1 MKKSFFVLS
10 LAVVFLFATAIGLCA
25 RALTGAQAVAA
36 FDEGG
41 MRVVVDAGH
50 GGMDGGV
57 VGRKTG
63 VKESDVNLAVSF
75 RLRDVLTDMGF
86 DVILTRKTEA
96 GLYDTATRGFKKRD
110 MQKRK
115 EIIETSDPALVISVH
130 QNFYPAKSSRGAQV
144 FYSTTHEG
152 SKLLALAMQGQLN
165 TLYET
170 QGAKPRVE
178 KEGDFFILECIA
190 RPSVIVECG
199 FLSNPSDEELLCSE
213 SWQQKLAESIA
224 AGVEEYLAG
233 NAA

>member
-1 MKKSFFVLS
+1 MKKSFLTVS
-10 LAVVFLFATAIGLCA
+10 LAVAFVFMAAMGLCV
-25 RALTGAQAVAA
+25 RALFGAQAVAA

-41 MRVVVDAGH
+41 MRIVIDAGH

-63 VKESDVNLAVSF
+63 IKESDLNLAISY
-75 RLRDVLTDMGF
+75 RLQDVLTDMGF
-86 DVILTRKTEA
+86 EVILTRKTEA

-115 EIIETSDPALVISVH
+115 EIITAADPALVISVH

-144 FYSTTHEG
+144 FYPKTGEG
-152 SKLLALAMQGQLN
+152 SKLLASGIQEQLN
-165 TLYET
+165 GLYGEK
-170 QGAKPRVE
+170 GVKPRSI
-178 KEGDFFILECIA
+178 KEGAFYILECVD

-213 SWQQKLAESIA
+213 AFQEKLAGGIA
-224 AGVEEYLAG
+224 AGVVAYLAG

>member
-1 MKKSFFVLS
+1 MKKSFFAIT
-10 LAVVFLFATAIGLCA
+10 LAVTFVFIAAVGLCV
-25 RALTGAQAVAA
+25 RTLFGAQAVGA

-41 MRVVVDAGH
+41 MRIVVDAGH

-63 VKESDVNLAVSF
+63 VKESDLNLAISY
-75 RLRDVLTDMGF
+75 RLCDALTDMGF
-86 DVILTRKTEA
+86 EVTMTRKTEA

-115 EIIETSDPALVISVH
+115 EMIIAADPALVISVH

-144 FYSTTHEG
+144 FYAKNNEKGRLFAGAIQT
-152 SKLLALAMQGQLN
+152 QLN
-165 TLYET
+165 TMYEVK
-170 QGAKPRVE
+170 GVKGREIKAGE
-178 KEGDFFILECIA
+178 FFILECVD

-199 FLSNPSDEELLCSE
+199 FLSNPSDEELLQSE
-213 SWQQKLAESIA
+213 NWQEKLAGSIA
-224 AGVEEYLAG
+224 AGVVAYLAG